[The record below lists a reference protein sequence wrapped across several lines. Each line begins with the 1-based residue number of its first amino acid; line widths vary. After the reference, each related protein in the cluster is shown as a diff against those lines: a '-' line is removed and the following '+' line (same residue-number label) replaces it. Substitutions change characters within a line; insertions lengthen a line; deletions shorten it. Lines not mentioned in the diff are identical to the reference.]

1 MKAPQG
7 RNSREGT
14 MENARAQKKQTGQTS
29 SGARAL
35 WDPFGFMQMFGWG
48 RASGDAPLFNVE
60 ETDDTYVCKVNVKLT
75 LPGQADV
82 AHAKAE
88 LENGELTLVVPK
100 AMTAMPEPAAAV
112 PEPAP
117 AMPEASAATPESTNA
132 TPEASA
138 ATPEPASPPR
148 RTRRAKGTGKAGAS
162 AGGGARRGTR
172 TRGRRG

>member
-1 MKAPQG
+1 
-7 RNSREGT
+7 
-14 MENARAQKKQTGQTS
+14 MENAGAQKKQTGGSSS
-29 SGARAL
+29 SGRAL

-48 RASGDAPLFNVE
+48 RSSSGDAPLFNVE

-100 AMTAMPEPAAAV
+100 VVAAMPEPAAPT
-112 PEPAP
+112 PEPAA
-117 AMPEASAATPESTNA
+117 AMPEASAPTPESTNG

-148 RTRRAKGTGKAGAS
+148 RTRRAKGSGKAGGS
-162 AGGGARRGTR
+162 AGRTPRRGARTPARRG
-172 TRGRRG
+172 